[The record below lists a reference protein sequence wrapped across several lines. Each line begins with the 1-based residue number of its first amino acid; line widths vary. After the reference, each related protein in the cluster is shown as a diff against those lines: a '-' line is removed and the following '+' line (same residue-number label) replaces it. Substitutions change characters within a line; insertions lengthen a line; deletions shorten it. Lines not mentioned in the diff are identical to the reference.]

1 MKAASLNADIEG
13 ADWFPFVCGM
23 FVARSAN

>member
-1 MKAASLNADIEG
+1 MKAASLNADTEG
-13 ADWFPFVCGM
+13 ADWFPSVYGM